1 MHTLHHSHGNSVPL
15 LPVSF
20 SLPFPSSFIIITRLC
35 LPLTS
40 PRAINSS
47 PPHTVCRVAVS
58 CVVCRVSCRREHRG
72 RATEQ
77 RTRPQEPES
86 PTALRVR
93 EQLFK
98 LSSFPRDQ
106 ITATLVQPLLNLPT
120 RPAPRCPPSPSQ
132 RPLRP
137 PLRHPHGASSPRRCP
152 LRLVTNLPPSH
163 SLPAPLA
170 GHAGSCS
177 PEARPPRPAG
187 GRPRGARTT
196 APEGLR
202 VAAEGAGAGFAGEE
216 EAWGKLIAL
225 CRCLR
230 GVVGRWGRALLG
242 DNQ

>member
-106 ITATLVQPLLNLPT
+106 ITATLVQPSLNLPT
-120 RPAPRCPPSPSQ
+120 RPAPRCPRRPHSGRCAHPSGTRTAPAPPGAAPSALLQ
-132 RPLRP
+132 TC
-137 PLRHPHGASSPRRCP
+137 RHLTASRRHSPGMPGVVVPRHGLPAQLAGGPAGRE
-152 LRLVTNLPPSH
+152 LRL
-163 SLPAPLA
+163 
-170 GHAGSCS
+170 
-177 PEARPPRPAG
+177 
-187 GRPRGARTT
+187 PRGSAWRLR
-196 APEGLR
+196 ELGLGSLGKR
-202 VAAEGAGAGFAGEE
+202 RLGGSSLLSAGA
-216 EAWGKLIAL
+216 
-225 CRCLR
+225 
-230 GVVGRWGRALLG
+230 
-242 DNQ
+242 